1 MLLHPIALSL
11 VFFKPCQKLLER
23 DSDLVN
29 VAETLSALKLSLTS
43 SRSKWDKKRPV
54 MLEEI
59 RSYQAMLEKL
69 NQDDVILAD
78 LRTR

>member
-1 MLLHPIALSL
+1 MG
-11 VFFKPCQKLLER
+11 
-23 DSDLVN
+23 LVN
-29 VAETLSALKLSLTS
+29 VAETLSALELSLTS